1 MNAVKVQYTVKAE
14 YAETNKKNIA
24 RVMNALREI
33 NSPNIRYSSFL
44 LDDGKTFV
52 HFVMR
57 TDEEAG
63 EILSN
68 LEAFKD
74 FQQQLR
80 NSEPESPPKAE
91 NLTLV
96 DASWDVFPQ

>member
-1 MNAVKVQYTVKAE
+1 MNAVKVQYTVKPE
-14 YAETNKKNIA
+14 YVATNKKNIA
-24 RVMNALREI
+24 RVMSDLKEI
-33 NSPNIRYSSFL
+33 NSPDIKYSAFL

-57 TDEEAG
+57 ANDEAG

-80 NSEPESPPKAE
+80 NSEPESPPQAE

-96 DASWDVFPQ
+96 GTNWAIF

>member
-1 MNAVKVQYTVKAE
+1 MNSVKVQYTVKAD
-14 YAETNKKNIA
+14 YVETNKKNIA
-24 RVMNALREI
+24 RVMDDLREI
-33 NSPNIRYSSFL
+33 NSPDIKYTAFL

-57 TDEEAG
+57 ANEEAAG
-63 EILSN
+63 ILSN

-91 NLTLV
+91 NLMLV
-96 DASWDVFPQ
+96 GTHWDIF

>member
-1 MNAVKVQYTVKAE
+1 MNAVKVQYTVKDE
-14 YAETNKKNIA
+14 YVETNKRNIA
-24 RVMNALREI
+24 KVMSELRLI
-33 NSPNIRYSSFL
+33 NNPDIKYSAFL

-57 TDEEAG
+57 ANEEAG
-63 EILSN
+63 SILSN

-80 NSEPESPPKAE
+80 NSEPEAPPQAE

-96 DASWDVFPQ
+96 ATAWDIF

>member
-1 MNAVKVQYTVKAE
+1 MNAVKVQYTVKAD
-14 YAETNKKNIA
+14 YVETNKQNIA
-24 RVMNALREI
+24 RVMAALRKL
-33 NSPNIRYSSFL
+33 NNPDVKYSAFL

-57 TDEEAG
+57 ANEAANEVLGNLDE
-63 EILSN
+63 
-68 LEAFKD
+68 FKD

-80 NSEPESPPKAE
+80 ASEPEVPPKAE

-96 DASWDVFPQ
+96 GIGWDVF

>member
-1 MNAVKVQYTVKAE
+1 MNAVKVQYTVKAD
-14 YAETNKKNIA
+14 YVETNKNNIA
-24 RVMNALREI
+24 RVMSELRKI
-33 NSPNIRYSSFL
+33 NSPDIKYSAFL

-57 TDEEAG
+57 ANDEAG
-63 EILSN
+63 QVLAN

-80 NSEPESPPKAE
+80 NSEPESPPNAE

-96 DASWDVFPQ
+96 DTSWEIFQE